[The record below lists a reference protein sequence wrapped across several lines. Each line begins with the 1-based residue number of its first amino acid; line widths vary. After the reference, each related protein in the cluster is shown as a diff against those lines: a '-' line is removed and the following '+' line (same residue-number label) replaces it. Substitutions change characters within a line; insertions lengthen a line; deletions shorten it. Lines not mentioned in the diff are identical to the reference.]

1 VKRIIF
7 LLAVHL
13 LCLQSFSQKKGQE
26 LLDSMIQELPRT
38 KEDTNKVNLLVQ
50 ISRLYTTI
58 HPKEGFQYAEHGMK
72 LASKLDWKKGIA
84 NLDNNLGL
92 LTGDTGNNTLAREYF
107 EKSFD
112 INKELD
118 AKAAMIANLNNIG
131 RSYQRETN
139 FPKASEYYFKA
150 MAIAEE
156 SGNDEQAALVGTNL
170 TALYMNQADYAK
182 AESYALL
189 TIKKGEAGH
198 ALIHVSKGYE
208 LLGVIKLE
216 KKDTA
221 AARENFEKALSI
233 NEQLGNQLAVVSVL
247 TNLGTME
254 ADPEKQI
261 AVYIQVQKILDSI
274 APASQNAILNLA
286 NLGLT
291 YYNLGML
298 KQGNERLKDFDQA
311 DQYLQRG
318 KALCKSTHNP
328 EYDADISQVI
338 SQLEET
344 RGNYKDALESFKHYS
359 GINDS
364 IYSQDTKNK
373 MAAIE
378 SQRAIDLKNK
388 EIENEKLQISNQH
401 KRMWLLA
408 SVIAF
413 LAIIAG
419 LIFYQSNLRKKTNTQ
434 LLTLNN
440 ELDEANKV
448 KAKFFGILGHDLR
461 SPVAN
466 LINYMQLQKRKPG
479 LMSEVQMADREN
491 RITDSARSLL
501 ETMEAMLLW
510 SKGQMEHFKPDMA
523 DVPVS
528 RLFEYLQNFFTETSQ
543 VAFSYIND
551 RNVMVHTD
559 ENYLKCIM
567 LNLTAN
573 AVKALSQIPDASVD
587 WKAYTDQQHVL
598 LSITDNGSGA
608 DESKLQA
615 LYDET
620 TSSGGKNGLG
630 LHIIRDLAK
639 SIGCKITLQ
648 KDLGKGTTFVLSFP
662 VV

>member
-1 VKRIIF
+1 MKRIIF
-7 LLAVHL
+7 LVAFHL

-26 LLDSMIQELPRT
+26 LLDSMIEELPRA
-38 KEDTNKVNLLVQ
+38 KDDTNKVNLLVQ

-58 HPKEGFQYAEHGMK
+58 NPKEGFQYAEPGMK
-72 LASKLDWKKGIA
+72 LASKLGWKKGIA

-92 LTGDTGNNTLAREYF
+92 LTGDTGNNTIAREYF
-107 EKSFD
+107 EKSFE
-112 INKELD
+112 INKLLD
-118 AKAAMIANLNNIG
+118 AKPAMIANLNNIG

-150 MAIAEE
+150 MTIAEE
-156 SGNDEQAALVGTNL
+156 SGNEEQAALVGTNL

-182 AESYALL
+182 AQNYALL

-216 KKDTA
+216 KKDTV

-247 TNLGTME
+247 TNIGTME
-254 ADPEKQI
+254 AGPEKQI
-261 AVYIQVQKILDSI
+261 AVYLKVQKILDSI
-274 APASQNAILNLA
+274 APSSQNAILNLA

-298 KQGNERLKDFDQA
+298 KQGNERAGNFDLA
-311 DQYLQRG
+311 DRYLQRG
-318 KALCKSTHNP
+318 KALCKSTRNP
-328 EYDADISQVI
+328 EYDADISQAL

-344 RGNYKDALESFKHYS
+344 RGNYKVALEEFKNYT

-373 MAAIE
+373 IAGIE
-378 SQRAIDLKNK
+378 NQRAIDLKNN

-401 KRMWLLA
+401 KRMGLLA

-413 LAIIAG
+413 LAIIAA
-419 LIFYQSNLRKKTNTQ
+419 LIYYQSNLRKKNNTQ
-434 LLTLNN
+434 LLALNN

-479 LMSEVQMADREN
+479 IMNEAQMADREN
-491 RITDSARSLL
+491 RITDSAKSLL

-510 SKGQMEHFKPDMA
+510 SKGQMEHFEPDME
-523 DVPVS
+523 DIPVS
-528 RLFEYLQNFFTETSQ
+528 RLFSYLQNFFTETSQ
-543 VAFSYIND
+543 VAFSYIHD
-551 RNVMVHTD
+551 GNVIVRTD

-573 AVKALSQIPDASVD
+573 AVKAVGNIPDATVD
-587 WKAYTDQQHVL
+587 WKAYTDQQHIF
-598 LSITDNGSGA
+598 LSITDNGAGA
-608 DESKLQA
+608 EESKLQA

-620 TSSGGKNGLG
+620 TSSGGKHGLG

-639 SIGCKITLQ
+639 SIGCKIALQ
-648 KDLGKGTTFVLSFP
+648 KDLKKGTTFVLSFP